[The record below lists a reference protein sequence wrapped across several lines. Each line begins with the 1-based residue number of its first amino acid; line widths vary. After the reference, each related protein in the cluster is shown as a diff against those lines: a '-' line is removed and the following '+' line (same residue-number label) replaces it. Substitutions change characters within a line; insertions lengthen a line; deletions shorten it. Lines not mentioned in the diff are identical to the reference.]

1 MLVSFSL
8 ENYKSFKEQ
17 QRLSFVSPVKDEH
30 QGHILELEN
39 GLCISR
45 FAAIIGGNGVGKTQL
60 ISAIDE
66 LTKAITDDDYSKLHH
81 PFILDDSKNK
91 ETSYEFIILERNKTY
106 FLRYGIS
113 VLNNIIL
120 KEYLYTRPVKK
131 AAKEQCIF
139 IRDETGLSFKKD
151 GYKKHEKLLAPIL
164 KNTGSVLTFANSL
177 EAQELSDVKVW
188 AEDQFVITKKTVHAY
203 TLENLEYALNRLL
216 SEDNDGEFV
225 ERVINIYND
234 FITSLPLY
242 IDSVSFE
249 KSKDSSDNELIFKVS
264 NNDGVITEI
273 TANNR
278 DDFFSEGT
286 MNVLVYLAGIIWST
300 ESERT
305 LYIDEIDSSVHY
317 NLAAALINKIIN
329 IREKADN
336 MQFVLSTHNIPLLD
350 DCFRRDEVNIVIKDD
365 DKSSR
370 IENIA
375 QFSMRKDAKISA
387 KYFRNEFGSLP
398 KILGFMGGKDAV

>member
-17 QRLSFVSPVKDEH
+17 QILSFVSPMKDEH
-30 QGHILELEN
+30 QEHILELEN

-66 LTKAITDDDYSKLHH
+66 LTKAITNDDYSKLHH

-91 ETSYEFIILERNKTY
+91 ETSYEFIILERNKKY

-113 VLNNIIL
+113 ILNNTIL

-131 AAKEQCIF
+131 AAKEQCVF
-139 IRDETGLSFKKD
+139 TRDETGLSFKKE
-151 GYKKHEKLLAPIL
+151 GYKKHEKLIAPIL

-177 EAQELSDVKVW
+177 EAQELSDVKDW
-188 AEDQFVITKKTVHAY
+188 AKCQFVITKKTVHAY
-203 TLENLEYALNRLL
+203 TLEKLERALNRLL
-216 SEDNDGEFV
+216 KISDRKFV
-225 ERVINIYND
+225 KRVINIYND

-242 IDSVSFE
+242 IDSVAFE
-249 KSKDSSDNELIFKVS
+249 KSKESSENELIFKVS
-264 NNDGVITEI
+264 NNDGEITEI
-273 TANNR
+273 TARNR

-286 MNVLVYLAGIIWST
+286 MNVLIYLAGIIWST
-300 ESERT
+300 ENDRT

-329 IREKADN
+329 IREKSDV

-350 DCFRRDEVNIVIKDD
+350 DRFRRDEVNIVIKDD

-375 QFSMRKDAKISA
+375 QFSIRKDAKISV

-398 KILGFMGGKDAV
+398 KILGPVGDKDTE